1 MPRLRSLHVLLALAF
16 FGFLIGVPIYDAS
29 HGVYGDF
36 LRIERHRKP
45 GEGRGTI
52 GERFNNYVEKKSQ
65 VLLDTRGSWN
75 AMTLTLFH
83 RTPGF
88 VVPGR
93 ENWLFAEWALLDLDP
108 GRTEREKN
116 KLVELLEAG
125 QRLATLGHARYIC
138 LVMPS
143 KWRIAPEFLP
153 RMRLTPARRGVYKD
167 ILRLLRDIDVETL
180 DVEALLLDAAN
191 RHPEPWL
198 FPPADTHLSRRGV
211 AEVLRRGLLPLLGI
225 DEDLVRKRFEAIP
238 AEEITEFGN
247 LAKLLSLDPEGLVG
261 RRYLHT
267 EPALP
272 TPPPFSAPGA
282 DILVLGNSYTWYHD
296 RLFPRL
302 LQALT
307 GRTVDDRYAGGRLGQ
322 GGLPRL
328 LAELRTSPPQV
339 ILSLLD
345 EHIFAAPR
353 RP

>member
-1 MPRLRSLHVLLALAF
+1 MQPPRSFHILLALAF
-16 FGFLIGVPIYDAS
+16 FGFLVAVPVYDAS

-36 LRIERHRKP
+36 LRIERDREP
-45 GEGRGTI
+45 GKGRGTI
-52 GERFNNYVEKKSQ
+52 GERFSNFVEKKSR
-65 VLLDTRGSWN
+65 VLLDTRGPWN
-75 AMTLTLFH
+75 AMTLSLFH
-83 RTPGF
+83 HTPGF

-93 ENWLFAEWALLDLDP
+93 GNWLFAEWSLLDLDP
-108 GRTEREKN
+108 AGTAREERR
-116 KLVELLEAG
+116 LVELLQAG
-125 QRLATLGHARYIC
+125 RRLAEIGGARYIC

-153 RMRLTPARRGVYKD
+153 RMRLTPARRRLYED
-167 ILRLLRDIDVETL
+167 ILRLLRDLDIETL
-180 DVEALLLDAAN
+180 DVEDLLLEAAN

-211 AEVLRRGLLPLLGI
+211 AEVLQAGLLPLLGI
-225 DEDLVRKRFEAIP
+225 DETLVRKRLQAIP
-238 AEEITEFGN
+238 SDTITEFGN
-247 LAKLLSLDPEGLVG
+247 LAKLLGLDPEGPVG

-267 EPALP
+267 EPAFP

-282 DILVLGNSYTWYHD
+282 DILILGNSYTWYHD

-302 LQALT
+302 IQALT

-328 LAELRTSPPQV
+328 VSELRSSPPHL

-353 RP
+353 RL

>member
-1 MPRLRSLHVLLALAF
+1 MHRLRSLHALLALGF
-16 FGFLIGVPIYDAS
+16 FGFLVGVPIYDAA

-36 LRIERHRKP
+36 LRIERQRKP
-45 GEGRGTI
+45 GEGKGTI

-65 VLLDTRGSWN
+65 VLLDTRGAWN

-93 ENWLFAEWALLDLDP
+93 ENWLFAEWSLLDLDP
-108 GRTEREKN
+108 EGTRREKR
-116 KLVELLEAG
+116 KIVELLQAG
-125 QRLATLGHARYIC
+125 QRLARLGNARYIC

-153 RMRLTPARRGVYKD
+153 RMRLTPARRRLYKD
-167 ILRLLRDIDVETL
+167 ILGLLQDLDIETL
-180 DVEALLLDAAN
+180 DVEALLLEASN

-198 FPPADTHLSRRGV
+198 FPPADTHLSRRGM
-211 AEVLRRGLLPLLGI
+211 AEVLRSGLVPLLGV
-225 DEDLVRKRFEAIP
+225 DAKDVQKRLAALP
-238 AEEITEFGN
+238 SSQVSEFGN

-261 RRYLHT
+261 RRYLYK
-267 EPALP
+267 ERAFPA
-272 TPPPFSAPGA
+272 PPPFSAPGA

-307 GRTVDDRYAGGRLGQ
+307 GLTVDDRYAGGRLGQ

-328 LAELRTSPPQV
+328 ISELRTSPPRL

-345 EHIFAAPR
+345 EHIFASPL